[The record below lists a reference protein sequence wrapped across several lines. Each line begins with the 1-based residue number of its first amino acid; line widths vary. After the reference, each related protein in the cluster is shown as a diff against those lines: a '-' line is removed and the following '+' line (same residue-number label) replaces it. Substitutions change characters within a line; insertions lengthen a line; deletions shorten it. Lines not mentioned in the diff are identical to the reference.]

1 MSEFFLEL
9 LQEDVPARMQLRAAE
24 DLQRLVTSKLTEA
37 GLAFERAHA
46 TSSPRRLA
54 LQITGLPARQSDK
67 LVERKGPRVG
77 SPEGAIAGFLKAAGL
92 ASLDEAEQRG
102 DFWFAAKSVPGRP
115 TAEVLTEL
123 VPAALR
129 ELPWPK
135 SMRWGETRVAWVRP
149 LVSIVALFDGAIVP
163 LAFDLAPGRAMTAGD
178 LTLGHRFLAPD
189 AFAVTS
195 YDDYVGKLRQA
206 NVLVERSERMREIIR
221 ALNEKTAAE
230 GLLVESDDALMQ
242 EVAGLVEFPVVL
254 LGSID
259 PQFMDLPVEV
269 RRTTMRANQKYFTLH
284 DHEGLAA
291 PRFALVANMC
301 TRDDGQAVIAG
312 NERVLRARL
321 ADARFFWDQDRKRKL
336 DSRYDDLAN
345 VTFHAKLGTMRD
357 KADRLQALAEKIAPA
372 CGADPLSARKAA
384 KLAKCDL
391 TTGMVG
397 EFPELQGII
406 GRYYAL
412 GETDGAA
419 PTSEQAKHIGP
430 VEEIAD
436 AIAAHYRPLGPSDQ
450 VPTAPVSIAVA
461 LADKL
466 DTLAGFFAIGETP
479 TGSKDPYALR
489 RAALGAIRLIVENN
503 LRLHLLEAFGAAL
516 ALYKRDAGAVS
527 QQLLDFFAD
536 RLKVTLREQGVRH
549 DLIDAVFAASQ
560 KEGRGE
566 DDLVRLLARVRALQ
580 DFLGTPDGENLLAAF
595 KRATNIV
602 RIEEKKDGV
611 AYDQAP
617 DPAAFVQDEERAL
630 GTALE
635 AATARIEPLLAA
647 EDYVGAMR
655 ALSELRGA
663 VDHFFDRVT
672 VNAEQAEV
680 RANRLR
686 LLSRL
691 RAVLTKVADFTSIQG
706 G

>member
-9 LQEDVPARMQLRAAE
+9 LQEDVPARMQLRPAE
-24 DLQRLVTSKLTEA
+24 DLQRLVTGKLTEA
-37 GLAFERAHA
+37 GLTFERAHA
-46 TSSPRRLA
+46 TSSPRRLV
-54 LQITGLPARQSDK
+54 LQITGLPARQPDK
-67 LVERKGPRVG
+67 NVERKGPRVG
-77 SPEGAIAGFLKAAGL
+77 SPDGAIQGFLKASGL

-102 DFWFAAKSVPGRP
+102 EFWFASKSVPGRP
-115 TAEVLTEL
+115 TTEVLTEL
-123 VPAALR
+123 VPASMR

-135 SMRWGETRVAWVRP
+135 SMRWGETRAAWVRP
-149 LVSIVALFDGAIVP
+149 LVSIIAIFDGAIVP
-163 LAFDLAPGRAMTAGD
+163 LSFELAPGRLLTAGD
-178 LTLGHRFLAPD
+178 TTRGHRFLAPD
-189 AFAVTS
+189 AIGVTS
-195 YDDYVGKLRQA
+195 FADYVDKLRSA
-206 NVLVERSERMREIIR
+206 KVLVERSERMREIIR
-221 ALNEKTAAE
+221 QLNEKTDAE

-242 EVAGLVEFPVVL
+242 EVAGLVEWPVVL

-259 PQFMDLPVEV
+259 QQFMDLPVEV

-284 DHEGLAA
+284 DRNGRAA
-291 PRFALVANMC
+291 PRFALVANME
-301 TRDDGQAVIAG
+301 TSDGGKSVIAG

-336 DSRYDDLAN
+336 ETRYDDLAN

-357 KADRLQALAEKIAPA
+357 KAERMQALAEKLALA
-372 CGADPLSARKAA
+372 CSADPLSAKLAA
-384 KLAKCDL
+384 KLAKADL

-406 GRYYAL
+406 GRYYL
-412 GETDGAA
+412 LRETHDGATA
-419 PTSEQAKHIGP
+419 SSQQAHKIGP

-436 AIAAHYRPLGPSDQ
+436 AIAAHYRPLGPSDAC
-450 VPTAPVSIAVA
+450 PTAPVSVAVA

-489 RAALGAIRLIVENN
+489 RAALGVIRLIIENS
-503 LRLHLLEAFGAAL
+503 LRLHLLDAFSTSL
-516 ALYKRDAGAVS
+516 ALHGRADPAIT

-536 RLKVTLREQGVRH
+536 RLKVTLREQGARH
-549 DLIDAVFAASQ
+549 DLIDAVFAL
-560 KEGRGE
+560 GGE

-617 DPAAFVQDEERAL
+617 DAAAYVQAEERAL
-630 GTALE
+630 GAALE
-635 AATARIEPLLAA
+635 AATARIEPLLVS

-663 VDHFFDRVT
+663 VDVFFDRVT
-672 VNAEQAEV
+672 VNADQADV

-691 RAVLTKVADFTSIQG
+691 RAVLTKVADFTSVQG

>member
-9 LQEDVPARMQLRAAE
+9 LQEDIPARMQLRAAE
-24 DLQRLVTSKLTEA
+24 DLQRLITEKLTEA
-37 GLAFERAHA
+37 GLTFERAHA

-54 LQITGLPARQSDK
+54 LQIVGLPARQPDK
-67 LVERKGPRVG
+67 NVERKGPRVG
-77 SPEGAIAGFLKAAGL
+77 SPDGAIQGFLKAAGL

-102 DFWFAAKSVPGRP
+102 EFWFASKSVQGRP
-115 TAEVLTEL
+115 TTEVLTEL

-149 LVSIVALFDGAIVP
+149 LVSIIALFDGAIVP
-163 LAFDLAPGRAMTAGD
+163 LSFELGADRVLTAGD
-178 LTLGHRFLAPD
+178 TTRGHRFLAPEP
-189 AFAVTS
+189 FGVTS
-195 YDDYVGKLRQA
+195 FADYVAKLKA
-206 NVLVERSERMREIIR
+206 AKVLVERSERMREIIR
-221 ALNEKTAAE
+221 QLNEKTDAE

-242 EVAGLVEFPVVL
+242 EVAGLVEWPVVL
-254 LGSID
+254 LASID
-259 PQFMDLPVEV
+259 QSFMDLPVEV

-284 DHEGLAA
+284 DRDGKAA
-291 PRFALVANMC
+291 PRFALVANME
-301 TRDDGQAVIAG
+301 TTDGGKSVVAG

-336 DSRYDDLAN
+336 ETRYDDLAS

-357 KADRLQALAEKIAPA
+357 KAERMQALAEKLSSA
-372 CGADPLSARKAA
+372 CKADPLSARKAA
-384 KLAKCDL
+384 KLAKTDL

-406 GRYYAL
+406 GRYYLL
-412 GETDGAA
+412 GETNSGAA
-419 PTSEQAKHIGP
+419 PTSEQAHRVGP
-430 VEEIAD
+430 LEEIAD
-436 AIAAHYRPLGPSDQ
+436 AIAAHYRPLGPGDQ
-450 VPTAPVSIAVA
+450 CPTAPVSVAVA

-479 TGSKDPYALR
+479 TGSKDPFALR
-489 RAALGAIRLIVENN
+489 RAALGAIRLIIENS
-503 LRLHLLEAFGAAL
+503 LRLHLRDAFDAAL
-516 ALYKRDAGAVS
+516 ALHGRKDPAIT

-536 RLKVTLREQGVRH
+536 RLKVTLKEQGARH
-549 DLIDAVFAASQ
+549 DLIDAVFAL
-560 KEGRGE
+560 GNE
-566 DDLVRLLARVRALQ
+566 DDLVRVLARVRALQ
-580 DFLGTPDGENLLAAF
+580 DFLGTTDGTNLLAAF

-611 AYDQAP
+611 TYDQAP
-617 DPAAFVQDEERAL
+617 SADAYVQDEERAL
-630 GTALE
+630 GAALE
-635 AATARIEPLLAA
+635 AATTRIEPVLAS

-663 VDHFFDRVT
+663 VDVFFDRVT
-672 VNAEQAEV
+672 VNADESAV

-691 RAVLTKVADFTSIQG
+691 RAVLTKVADFTEIQG